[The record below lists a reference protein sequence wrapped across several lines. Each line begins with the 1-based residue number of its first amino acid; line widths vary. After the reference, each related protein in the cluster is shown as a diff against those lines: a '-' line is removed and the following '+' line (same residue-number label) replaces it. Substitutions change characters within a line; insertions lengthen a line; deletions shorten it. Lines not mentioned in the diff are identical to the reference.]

1 MTTNQKQTVGILPDE
16 SPKFSKTIL
25 FALQQVLC
33 AMPATILVPLICG
46 MSVSVTLFGA
56 GLATMVFIIC
66 TKRQI
71 SLFYG
76 SSFSYITAIVAI
88 TGVTK
93 LGQAADP
100 HLISIAQTGIIAS
113 GVISIVAGLLIGK
126 FGKKVISKI
135 LPCTVTGSIALVIGL
150 SLAGVAITGAA
161 ENWGIAIIVLLA
173 TILFSVFLK
182 GTLSQLPILLG
193 IILGYLI
200 CIPAGLIDFTKITS
214 ASLITIP
221 HFTLPTWSWMSIL
234 AIAPIAFSTIPESS
248 AHLFQ
253 LDLYVNDL
261 AKKKGKKEYDIAGKL
276 DKNLIFDGVGDMI
289 CGFIGAS
296 PGTNYGENL
305 GLMSITKNFSSVVL
319 IVAAI
324 ITMIVSFSGTLS
336 AVIFSIPN
344 VVISAISIFLFGTI
358 ACQGVAIM
366 VNEKVDMFNTKNLA
380 VISTILIIGI
390 GGTFSFGGMI
400 PFFGVKLPA
409 IATASIFGIIL
420 NLILNIGEK

>member
-1 MTTNQKQTVGILPDE
+1 
-16 SPKFSKTIL
+16 
-25 FALQQVLC
+25 
-33 AMPATILVPLICG
+33 
-46 MSVSVTLFGA
+46 
-56 GLATMVFIIC
+56 
-66 TKRQI
+66 
-71 SLFYG
+71 
-76 SSFSYITAIVAI
+76 
-88 TGVTK
+88 
-93 LGQAADP
+93 
-100 HLISIAQTGIIAS
+100 
-113 GVISIVAGLLIGK
+113 
-126 FGKKVISKI
+126 
-135 LPCTVTGSIALVIGL
+135 
-150 SLAGVAITGAA
+150 
-161 ENWGIAIIVLLA
+161 
-173 TILFSVFLK
+173 
-182 GTLSQLPILLG
+182 
-193 IILGYLI
+193 
-200 CIPAGLIDFTKITS
+200 
-214 ASLITIP
+214 
-221 HFTLPTWSWMSIL
+221 
-234 AIAPIAFSTIPESS
+234 
-248 AHLFQ
+248 
-253 LDLYVNDL
+253 VNDL